1 MLVVISWVMIVK
13 MLLSR
18 HLEGYS
24 QVFPLVLSSLNF
36 LYKLRD
42 LMGADLWADFVHK
55 SEQDMRP
62 FAPVPSCLDGTLL
75 WGTHQSHSL
84 GWVAW
89 KD

>member
-1 MLVVISWVMIVK
+1 MLVVITWVMIVK

-24 QVFPLVLSSLNF
+24 QVFHLVLSSLNF
-36 LYKLRD
+36 LYK
-42 LMGADLWADFVHK
+42 WEKKV
-55 SEQDMRP
+55 SCSDMRP